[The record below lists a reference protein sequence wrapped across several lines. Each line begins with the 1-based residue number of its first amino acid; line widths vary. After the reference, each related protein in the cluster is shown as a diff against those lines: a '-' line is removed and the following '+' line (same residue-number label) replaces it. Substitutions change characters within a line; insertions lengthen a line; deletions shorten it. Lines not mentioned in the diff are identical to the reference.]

1 MSWSIERTD
10 ENKNDIADLEK
21 AVRDAANNR
30 ILMFCAAS
38 DGGAVSDRSFPAK
51 SVNELLFKIGAAK
64 EEGSKW
70 KWVGDANYV
79 NFIFPGYRVVQERY
93 NEAFLKNCKFLTGSS
108 VATAIAAGLAAL
120 ILDCVQR
127 AALHYQELLDQQKEL
142 MSSNQLPPQRDGF
155 EMLPSPRGP
164 EEDLRL
170 QKQMSEVNEAI
181 SRADKVFRRD
191 YDNLKDRDKMN
202 QAFCKIGL
210 TDEKYVKVWE
220 TFQKG
225 PAEARGKTYEE
236 RIEIVSKIAQR
247 LKGEDS
253 QDQ

>member
-1 MSWSIERTD
+1 MSWTIERTED
-10 ENKNDIADLEK
+10 NKSDIAALEK
-21 AVRDAANNR
+21 AVRDAESSR

-38 DGGAVSDRSFPAK
+38 DSGAVSDRSFPAK
-51 SVNELLFKIGAAK
+51 SVKELLFKIGAAT

-70 KWVGDANYV
+70 KWVGDANSV
-79 NFIFPGYRVVQERY
+79 NFIFPGYKVVQERY
-93 NEAFLKNCKFLTGSS
+93 NEAFLENCKFLTGSS

-127 AALHYQELLDQQKEL
+127 AALYYEELLHQQRTL
-142 MSSNQLPPQRDGF
+142 SQPNPRPGS
-155 EMLPSPRGP
+155 EMPSSPRGP
-164 EEDLRL
+164 EENSRL
-170 QKQMSEVNEAI
+170 QKEMHEVNEAL
-181 SRADKVFRRD
+181 SRAEKVLRRD
-191 YDNLKDRDKMN
+191 YDNLKVRDKMN

-210 TDEKYVKVWE
+210 TDEKYVKVWD

-236 RIEIVSKIAQR
+236 KIEIVSKIAQR

>member
-10 ENKNDIADLEK
+10 ENKSDIVALEK

-51 SVNELLFKIGAAK
+51 SVNELLFKIGAAT

-79 NFIFPGYRVVQERY
+79 NFIFPGYKVVQERY
-93 NEAFLKNCKFLTGSS
+93 NEAFLQNCNFLTGSS

-127 AALHYQELLDQQKEL
+127 AALHYEELLHQQRKL
-142 MSSNQLPPQRDGF
+142 SSNQLPAQRDGS
-155 EMLPSPRGP
+155 EMPPSPRGP
-164 EEDLRL
+164 EEDSRL

-181 SRADKVFRRD
+181 LRADKVFRRD
-191 YDNLKDRDKMN
+191 YDNLKVRDEMN